1 MTRLPEDIDAP
12 ILIVQH
18 MPHGFTKS
26 LATRLNSLCK
36 IKVKEAEEGELI
48 QKGVAYI
55 APGGYH
61 LKVRKVGM
69 SWAIL
74 LDQSELR
81 NGHRLSVNVLIESV
95 SEMNDYAKIAVI
107 MTGMG
112 MDGSKGLT
120 KLKQKGPLKAIAE
133 SQVTSIVFGMP
144 KAAINTKLIDSIE
157 DVEKIAR
164 VVISYC

>member
-1 MTRLPEDIDAP
+1 MTGLPEDIDAP

-81 NGHRLSVNVLIESV
+81 NGHRPSVDVLIESV

-112 MDGSKGLT
+112 MDGSSGLT
-120 KLKQKGPLKAIAE
+120 KLKQKGPLKAKAE
-133 SQVTSIVFGMP
+133 SQETSIVFGMP